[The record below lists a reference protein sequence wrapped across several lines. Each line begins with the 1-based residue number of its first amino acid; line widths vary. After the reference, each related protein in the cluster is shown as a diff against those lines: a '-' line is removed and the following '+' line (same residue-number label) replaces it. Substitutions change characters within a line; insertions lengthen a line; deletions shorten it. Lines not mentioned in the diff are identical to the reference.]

1 MKLSLRFW
9 QRCRY
14 QFSCI
19 VFWRCAELQHCQQQL
34 ASAGSWK
41 HFRCI
46 PLSAD
51 FRDFVLDVQDNW
63 CLIGVQESW
72 TIQGFGHDKLRWEAR
87 THCQLQQVVRHELGG
102 ALPALLPEGFKHFNH
117 VQSCYWRLETHTKT
131 WTYDSVTDKMNVFGT
146 CVLWKQLLCLP
157 CGIKGTICY
166 LIVPSAKTGYRR
178 VAGCVTTPPFPVT
191 RLPQCPVPNQWPHP
205 TDLSGHNR
213 WAARFSP
220 SAPFV
225 NEVDVL
231 LRASKVTLHAKIS
244 DPLLSSR
251 LHPLR
256 MYMDWR
262 HLRDGQPNT
271 FPSDLG
277 SLAVRAMKTIQIAFG
292 WFYHSIL
299 TVMTVL
305 SINWLRRQ
313 KSSFS
318 PRNKLTS
325 NLRHFGYASARFPAW
340 NYTPLSCQL

>member
-1 MKLSLRFW
+1 MKLSLQSLRFW

-102 ALPALLPEGFKHFNH
+102 ALPALLPEDFKHFNH

-131 WTYDSVTDKMNVFGT
+131 WTYDSVTDKMNVLGT
-146 CVLWKQLLCLP
+146 CVLWKRLLCLP

-166 LIVPSAKTGYRR
+166 LIVPSAETGYRR
-178 VAGCVTTPPFPVT
+178 VARCVTTPPFPVT

-205 TDLSGHNR
+205 TICRVTTVGLPD
-213 WAARFSP
+213 
-220 SAPFV
+220 SAQVP
-225 NEVDVL
+225 
-231 LRASKVTLHAKIS
+231 R
-244 DPLLSSR
+244 SS
-251 LHPLR
+251 
-256 MYMDWR
+256 
-262 HLRDGQPNT
+262 
-271 FPSDLG
+271 
-277 SLAVRAMKTIQIAFG
+277 MK
-292 WFYHSIL
+292 
-299 TVMTVL
+299 
-305 SINWLRRQ
+305 
-313 KSSFS
+313 
-318 PRNKLTS
+318 
-325 NLRHFGYASARFPAW
+325 
-340 NYTPLSCQL
+340 